1 MHCKSEPLILFH
13 MTKIQCVKTDL
24 SKIKSSCAALF
35 LFEEDK
41 TLPKHLSA
49 FQRALPE
56 GYEKLK
62 KGGDFKGKFGELA
75 HFVTPGKSFK
85 RVLLAGCGKKE
96 EFTLEKLRKLGARVS
111 LYAKER
117 GWNDYACTLQNSA
130 LKESADKQAQAFC
143 EGALLSL
150 YTFDEHKTLN
160 KNNNHKT
167 LNHITLVAADSK
179 QQAAFSRGAKTAAVL
194 AECTYATRDLINNPG
209 NVITPTRLAD
219 EARSIARKTHGV
231 SCEILSIPQIKK
243 LKMGCFL
250 SVARGSEEPPKFVI
264 LKYQPRGAK
273 KTIVLVGKG
282 VTFDSG
288 GISIKPSE
296 KMHEMKM
303 DMSGAATVIETV
315 RACALLKLPVRV
327 IALAPCTEN
336 LPSGRATKPGDIF
349 KAYNGK
355 TVEVQNTDAE
365 GRMILADAL
374 SYAARFKSDAIIDL
388 ATLTGAVMI
397 ALGKEAAGLLGN
409 DEKLID
415 KIKAASEETFERV
428 WQLPLWNEYEDDI
441 KSTVAD
447 FKNIGSG
454 RGAGTIIGAIFLKQ
468 FVPEKTPWAH
478 IDIAAVAWGDAKK
491 DYFTGGATGYGIRLL
506 ARFLESEAKN

>member
-1 MHCKSEPLILFH
+1 

-24 SKIKSSCAALF
+24 SKIKASCVAL
-35 LFEEDK
+35 LLYEEDK
-41 TLPKHLSA
+41 TLPKHFAA

-62 KGGDFKGKFGELA
+62 KNGDFKGKFGELA
-75 HFVTPGKSFK
+75 HFFVPGKPFK
-85 RVLLAGCGKKE
+85 RVLLVGCGKKK
-96 EFTLEKLRKLGARVS
+96 EFTLEKLRKIGARAS

-117 GWNDYACTLQNSA
+117 GWNDFACSLQNIQ
-130 LKESADKQAQAFC
+130 LKESANMQAQAFC

-150 YTFDEHKTLN
+150 YTFNEHKTLN
-160 KNNNHKT
+160 KNNNNVK
-167 LNHITLVAADSK
+167 LNHITLAAADAK
-179 QQAAFSRGAKTAAVL
+179 QQTAFSRGAKTASIL
-194 AECTYATRDLINNPG
+194 AECIYATRNLINNPG
-209 NVITPTRLAD
+209 NVITPARLAD
-219 EARSIARKTHGV
+219 EARSIARKTSGV
-231 SCEILSIPQIKK
+231 SAEILSLPQIKK

-250 SVARGSEEPPKFVI
+250 SVSQGSEEPPKLVI

-288 GISIKPSE
+288 GISIKPSS

-303 DMSGAATVIETV
+303 DMSGAATVIQTV

-336 LPSGRATKPGDIF
+336 LPSGKAAKPGDIF
-349 KAYNGK
+349 KAHNGK

-374 SYAARFKSDAIIDL
+374 SYAKRFKPDVLIDM
-388 ATLTGAVMI
+388 ATLTGAVNV
-397 ALGKEAAGLLGN
+397 ALGKECCGVLGN
-409 DEKLID
+409 DEKLVE
-415 KIKAASEETFERV
+415 KIKAAGIETHERV
-428 WQLPLWNEYEDDI
+428 WQLPLWDEYEEDI

-447 FKNIGSG
+447 FKNIGAG
-454 RGAGTIIGAIFLKQ
+454 GAGTIIGAVFLKQ

-478 IDIAAVAWGDAKK
+478 LDIAAVAWGDAKK
-491 DYFTGGATGYGIRLL
+491 DYFTGGATGFGVRLL
-506 ARFLESEAKN
+506 THFIENEAKPL